1 MSRGPQMICVTAT
14 ESGTDEDC
22 EAGGRIAKTLIDHY
36 MRRPSVEDR
45 VMGILA
51 KECNKS
57 LYVPGSADPFGCCDM
72 AALLMLEEEVRWLVS
87 GTSRVYH
94 FFDRKL
100 AGGSGDSPYP
110 LLGQRMAYD
119 PILDPPI
126 RLREGDNAFLLA
138 SRKLA
143 ETVSVSEM
151 ERTLADSSDAAD
163 WMEKL
168 IQRAGEDTQFCAA
181 TVFVKPMAP
190 RSILQKVRR
199 AILGRAASKR

>member
-14 ESGTDEDC
+14 ENGTDEDC

-36 MRRPSVEDR
+36 MRRPSLEDR

-51 KECNKS
+51 RECNKS
-57 LYVPGSADPFGCCDM
+57 LYVPGSTDPFGCCDM
-72 AALLMLEEEVRWLVS
+72 AALLMLEGEVRWLVS
-87 GTSRVYH
+87 GTSRVYY

-100 AGGSGDSPYP
+100 AGGSGDGPYP

-119 PILDPPI
+119 PILDPPV

-138 SRKLA
+138 SRKLT
-143 ETVSVSEM
+143 ETVSVSEIEEM
-151 ERTLADSSDAAD
+151 LADSSDAAD

-168 IQRAGEDTQFCAA
+168 IRRAGTDIQFCAT
-181 TVFVKPMAP
+181 TVFVKPMGP
-190 RSILQKVRR
+190 QSILHKFYRSIR
-199 AILGRAASKR
+199 G

>member
-45 VMGILA
+45 VMDILA

-57 LYVPGSADPFGCCDM
+57 LYVPGSTDSFGCCDM
-72 AALLMLEEEVRWLVS
+72 AALLMLEGEARWLVS
-87 GTSRVYH
+87 GTSRVYY
-94 FFDRKL
+94 FFNRKL

-110 LLGQRMAYD
+110 LLGQRLAYD
-119 PILDPPI
+119 PILDPPV

-143 ETVSVSEM
+143 ETVSVPEM
-151 ERTLADSSDAAD
+151 EEMLADSSDAAD

-168 IQRAGEDTQFCAA
+168 ISRAGADTQFCAA
-181 TVFVKPMAP
+181 TVFVKPMGP
-190 RSILQKVRR
+190 QSFFQKFYR
-199 AILGRAASKR
+199 AILGQSVSKR